1 MSFLNVQDVSR
12 RFGGVRA
19 LNGVSFG
26 AERGRVTAVIGPNG
40 AGKTTLFNM
49 ISGMLR
55 PDSGTITLDGEPIGG
70 LPPHRIAQRG
80 VSRTFQNVSL
90 FPRMSVLENVMIG
103 RHLHARAGL
112 LACALRLPWQA
123 REERAMRAVARRH
136 IEEAGLA
143 DRADCLVG
151 ALSFGQRRMV
161 EWARAL
167 ATEPRL
173 LLLDEPASGLNT
185 HESEALASRIQAVR
199 NQNVAVLLVE
209 HDMSLVMDVADH
221 MVVLN
226 FGTPIASG
234 TPAAVRANPEV
245 VKVYLGGEF

>member
-1 MSFLNVQDVSR
+1 MSFLTVSNVSR
-12 RFGGVRA
+12 RFGGVQA
-19 LNGVSFG
+19 LNGVSFE
-26 AERGRVTAVIGPNG
+26 AARGRITAVIGPNG
-40 AGKTTLFNM
+40 AGKTTLFNT
-49 ISGMLR
+49 ISGVLR
-55 PDSGTITLDGEPIGG
+55 PDSGTITLDDEAIGG

-90 FPRMSVLENVMIG
+90 FPRMTVLENVMIG
-103 RHLHARAGL
+103 RHLRARAGL
-112 LACALRLPWQA
+112 LACALRLPWQV
-123 REERAMRAVARRH
+123 REERAMRAVAWRH
-136 IEEAGLA
+136 LEEVGLA
-143 DRADCLVG
+143 GRAESLVG
-151 ALSFGQRRMV
+151 TLSFGQRRMV

-185 HESEALASRIQAVR
+185 HESEALAGSIRAVR
-199 NQNVAVLLVE
+199 DRGITVLLVE

-221 MVVLN
+221 VVVLN

>member
-1 MSFLNVQDVSR
+1 MSFLIVQNVSR

-19 LNGVSFG
+19 LNGVSFEAQG
-26 AERGRVTAVIGPNG
+26 GRITAVIGPNG
-40 AGKTTLFNM
+40 AGKTTLFNA
-49 ISGMLR
+49 ISGVLR
-55 PDSGTITLDGEPIGG
+55 PDSGKIILDGEQIDG

-90 FPRMSVLENVMIG
+90 FPRMSVLENVMLG
-103 RHLHARAGL
+103 RHLRTQAGL
-112 LACALRLPWQA
+112 LACALRLPWQV
-123 REERAMRAVARRH
+123 REERAMRATAWQYL
-136 IEEAGLA
+136 EAVGLA
-143 DRADCLVG
+143 DRAEHLVG
-151 ALSFGQRRMV
+151 TLSFGQRRMV

-185 HESEALASRIQAVR
+185 HESEALAGSIRAVR
-199 NQNVAVLLVE
+199 DRGITVLLVE

-221 MVVLN
+221 IVVLN
-226 FGTPIASG
+226 FGTPITAG
-234 TPAAVRANPEV
+234 TPAAVRTNPEV